1 MTKKYATGTLEQ
13 TTPTDT
19 GTVQMTLLQYIDGIS
34 LITKI
39 ISRTSYY
46 PQLYLLKLRKS

>member
-19 GTVQMTLLQYIDGIS
+19 VQMTLLQYIDGIN

-39 ISRTSYY
+39 ISRTYD